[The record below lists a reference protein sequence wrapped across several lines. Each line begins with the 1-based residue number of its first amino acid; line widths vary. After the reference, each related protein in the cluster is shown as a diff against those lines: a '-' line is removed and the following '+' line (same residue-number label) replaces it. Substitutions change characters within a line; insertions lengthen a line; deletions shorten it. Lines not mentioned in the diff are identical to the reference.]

1 MPSFMKKIL
10 SMWDPQEDED
20 YDDDEGDEENVLR
33 RRYESKDTKV
43 LNISR
48 GKTKISCF
56 KPTEFD
62 GDIADIAN
70 KLLSGDVVI
79 MDLEINNSSPEVS
92 RRIVDFLRGAIFAI
106 QGKFVK
112 VSKNTY
118 VLTPSNVEINGTDL
132 VNELANHDIYI

>member
-1 MPSFMKKIL
+1 MPNFVKKFL
-10 SMWDPQEDED
+10 SMWDSSEEE
-20 YDDDEGDEENVLR
+20 YDDDEGDEENIPR
-33 RRYESKDTKV
+33 RKYESKDSKV
-43 LNISR
+43 LSISR
-48 GKTKISCF
+48 GKTQISCF

-70 KLLSGDVVI
+70 KLISGNVVI
-79 MDLEINNSSPEVS
+79 MDLEISDSSPETS

-106 QGKFVK
+106 QGKFVR

-132 VNELANHDIYI
+132 INELANHDIYI

>member
-10 SMWDPQEDED
+10 SMWDPYEDDEN
-20 YDDDEGDEENVLR
+20 DDEGDEENIPR
-33 RRYESKDTKV
+33 HKHESRDSKV

-48 GKTKISCF
+48 GKTQISCF

-70 KLLSGDVVI
+70 KLLSGNVVI
-79 MDLEINNSSPEVS
+79 MDLEINNDSPEVS

-106 QGKFVK
+106 QGKFVR

-132 VNELANHDIYI
+132 MNELANHDIYI

>member
-1 MPSFMKKIL
+1 MPGFVKKIL
-10 SMWDPQEDED
+10 SMWDLREEED
-20 YDDDEGDEENVLR
+20 YDDERNEENVKR
-33 RRYESKDTKV
+33 HKYEPKV

-48 GKTKISCF
+48 GKTQISCF
-56 KPTEFD
+56 KPSEFD
-62 GDIADIAN
+62 GDISEIAN
-70 KLLSGDVVI
+70 KLLAGNVVI
-79 MDLEINNSSPEVS
+79 MDLEINDCSPEIA

-132 VNELANHDIYI
+132 INELANHDIYI